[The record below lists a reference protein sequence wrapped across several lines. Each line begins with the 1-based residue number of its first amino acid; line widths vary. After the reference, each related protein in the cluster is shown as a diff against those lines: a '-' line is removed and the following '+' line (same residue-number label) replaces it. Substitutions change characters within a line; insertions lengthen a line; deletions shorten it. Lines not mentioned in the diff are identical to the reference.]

1 MRSST
6 GRTSNNNAQPPF
18 PRNIR
23 KEGTKLRR
31 VLAARS
37 RARVAMD
44 EAVVR
49 HRVGQTVS
57 MGDGVLAETVMHVLR
72 PSGGTQGPKGEQTDV
87 VIREDGEG
95 RLRSFGTGDGGKD
108 PRRVGSLRERR
119 LDNNVTISSST
130 ATRGGVYPSKPET
143 TRPPLR
149 EQTSRH
155 LRTNDTG
162 KTVVV
167 LASVPTVTRE
177 ARASR
182 PLQGT
187 GGATLLGSTSSHS
200 MISPNRDV
208 GAAPN
213 ATCDQTALPWPLGRR
228 CW

>member
-1 MRSST
+1 
-6 GRTSNNNAQPPF
+6 
-18 PRNIR
+18 
-23 KEGTKLRR
+23 
-31 VLAARS
+31 
-37 RARVAMD
+37 
-44 EAVVR
+44 
-49 HRVGQTVS
+49 
-57 MGDGVLAETVMHVLR
+57 MHVLR
-72 PSGGTQGPKGEQTDV
+72 PSGGTQGLKGEQVDCV
-87 VIREDGEG
+87 MREDGES
-95 RLRSFGTGDGGKD
+95 RLAPLGTEDGGKD

-119 LDNNVTISSST
+119 PDNNVTINSST

-149 EQTSRH
+149 EQTSRR
-155 LRTNDTG
+155 LRANDTG

-187 GGATLLGSTSSHS
+187 GGAALLGSTSSHS
-200 MISPNRDV
+200 MISPNRDE

-213 ATCDQTALPWPLGRR
+213 TTSDQTALPWPLGSR